1 MESCFD
7 SKVIS
12 LILTCKRPYYEK
24 RLSENV
30 ESFNILKRVGTVLVY
45 LYANPSLDETKLELN
60 EEGSYIMTVPCEET
74 YDYLSKKLSLAY
86 KYFNNTKCIGVLK
99 VDDDTQIKTETIMK
113 EELHYLANKY
123 DYFGV
128 SEKEILKRDGL
139 LKYNSRAKI
148 ADPLFQNIYHKINYN
163 IYYYEGPFYYLSK
176 KTIGIICKKGIELLF
191 EDVGIGYILTAESD
205 LKKYLWKNMFE
216 KHVYW
221 NEKLREI

>member
-7 SKVIS
+7 SKVVS
-12 LILTCKRPYYEK
+12 LILTCKRPYYES
-24 RLSENV
+24 RLAGNS
-30 ESFNILKRVGTVLVY
+30 ESFHILKRVGTVLVY
-45 LYANPSLDETKLELN
+45 LYADSSLNETKLDSN
-60 EEGSYIMTVPCEET
+60 EDGSYTMNVPCQDT

-99 VDDDTQIKTETIMK
+99 VDDDTHIKTESIMK
-113 EELHYLANKY
+113 EELLSIANKY

-148 ADPLFQNIYHKINYN
+148 ADPMFQNIFHKINYN
-163 IYYYEGPFYYLSK
+163 IHYYEGPFYYLSK
-176 KTIGIICKKGIELLF
+176 KAIGIICKNGIELLF
-191 EDVGIGYILTAESD
+191 EDVGIGYILTGVPD

-221 NEKLREI
+221 DEKLREV